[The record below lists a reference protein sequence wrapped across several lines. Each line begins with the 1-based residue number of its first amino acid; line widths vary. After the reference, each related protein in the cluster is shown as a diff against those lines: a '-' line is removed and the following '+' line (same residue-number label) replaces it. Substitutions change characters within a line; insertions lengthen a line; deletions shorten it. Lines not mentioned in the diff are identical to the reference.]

1 MHISGFPDKVSACQ
15 AEWMIKS
22 LNKKAGKKF
31 TGPAGRIKTVAHCLQ
46 NLTYWTKNYRGKIQ
60 KEAYTITVCD
70 DFYELVK
77 DLEELPNITIK
88 QMTVEEQNIAIA
100 KQDAEDNLK

>member
-1 MHISGFPDKVSACQ
+1 
-15 AEWMIKS
+15 MIKS

-60 KEAYTITVCD
+60 KEPYTITVCD